1 MTDAEL
7 LTCTKQDLQLMTY
20 ANDTLITNLIAMAKK
35 AIATEGIVLTPGNIE
50 HDMLIVQYAAYLFRG
65 RAAENTEMPRFL
77 RWQMNNVLFTQKGA
91 ADNDV

>member
-1 MTDAEL
+1 MTS
-7 LTCTKQDLQLMTY
+7 

-50 HDMLIVQYAAYLFRG
+50 HDMLVVQYASYLFRR

-77 RWQMNNVLFTQKGA
+77 RWQLNNVLFSQKGA
-91 ADNDV
+91 VSDDV